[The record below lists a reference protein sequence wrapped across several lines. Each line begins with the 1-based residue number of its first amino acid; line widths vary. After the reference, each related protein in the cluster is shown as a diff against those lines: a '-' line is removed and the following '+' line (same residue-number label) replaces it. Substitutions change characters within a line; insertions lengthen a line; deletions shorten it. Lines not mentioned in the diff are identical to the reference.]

1 MTVRFD
7 FNWIEE
13 THKIIDDE
21 FQVTVTVG
29 NKGDIQSRDTFE
41 EGLLYF
47 SETTAE
53 IKEHILDEESSHI
66 VYRPNHF
73 ILIQGR
79 IQSCQRWSEEDGIE
93 AKDIERLKE
102 ITKDDKIKKG
112 EYTESTTEDAIAN
125 REFLTNYKFGADFD
139 EAYPR
144 SAMWHLNGRFA
155 SQTAMEDDTR
165 FLCFMTE
172 KPGYNLKLLDI
183 EPGKTKTLLKENNVN
198 HVFFSQAC
206 SLNQQSIYVDQYDV
220 KKLTSPSIDITNES
234 SEVARIVSITK

>member
-13 THKIIDDE
+13 THRIIDDE

-102 ITKDDKIKKG
+102 ISSNFIESSSLNEITSAINQKRKG
-112 EYTESTTEDAIAN
+112 AEIW
-125 REFLTNYKFGADFD
+125 
-139 EAYPR
+139 P
-144 SAMWHLNGRFA
+144 
-155 SQTAMEDDTR
+155 
-165 FLCFMTE
+165 
-172 KPGYNLKLLDI
+172 LLLLAALLL
-183 EPGKTKTLLKENNVN
+183 TLLELYLSQK
-198 HVFFSQAC
+198 FSQE
-206 SLNQQSIYVDQYDV
+206 
-220 KKLTSPSIDITNES
+220 K
-234 SEVARIVSITK
+234 